1 MVSTLYLYFSL
12 RLELISVF
20 QGTDLLVLL
29 ECERGARLEPA
40 LSRDLALHRLFLA
53 VNHLDV
59 RHQAEM
65 EGVVAMVLLSM
76 QTGLPISS

>member
-1 MVSTLYLYFSL
+1 MVSTLHLFFRL
-12 RLELISVF
+12 RLELNSVF
-20 QGTDLLVLL
+20 HGTNLLVLL

-59 RHQAEM
+59 RHQAEI
-65 EGVVAMVLLSM
+65 EGVFAMV
-76 QTGLPISS
+76 